1 MHAGF
6 SGKVTFSG
14 LQPGLYVL
22 KIHAYN
28 RRDDARTVKRG
39 FVVTSDPDYCSLV
52 LVNEG
57 LRVSESGGEAVV
69 EVKGHGPAEGFSCV
83 LDSGEQ
89 FSCESD
95 ACPYMVSE
103 SGACPYM
110 VCESGTRPY
119 IVCMSLVH
127 AHIVCESGAYPYM
140 VCESGACPYI
150 VCVSLVH
157 AHI

>member
-6 SGKVTFSG
+6 SGNVTFSG
-14 LQPGLYVL
+14 LRPGLYVL

-28 RRDDARTVKRG
+28 RRDDVRTVKRG

-57 LRVSESGGEAVV
+57 VRVSESGREAVV

-89 FSCESD
+89 FSCEYD
-95 ACPYMVSE
+95 
-103 SGACPYM
+103 
-110 VCESGTRPY
+110 
-119 IVCMSLVH
+119 
-127 AHIVCESGAYPYM
+127 AYPYM
-140 VCESGACPYI
+140 VCVGLVHAHI
-150 VCVSLVH
+150 WCVSLVH
-157 AHI
+157 AHIWCVSMMISIYGVCMFRFPSSSSAIRSE